1 MILAVEKLGGIC
13 LDSFVIDHEH
23 VHLASHDQKTPQLI
37 QARAQFKFG
46 IFLVAR
52 AYSITRDHDGKA
64 EFREDQP
71 DAAHPPGA
79 LLIACRAARE
89 FKALR

>member
-37 QARAQFKFG
+37 R
-46 IFLVAR
+46 
-52 AYSITRDHDGKA
+52 
-64 EFREDQP
+64 RE
-71 DAAHPPGA
+71 HSSSLGY
-79 LLIACRAARE
+79 
-89 FKALR
+89 FW